1 MLEQNAYVKDLQ
13 EAYQAAKEFGT
24 AEEARAIGKQL
35 GVAKAERTLQNK
47 YYKDMVAETTRKLAN
62 LNQTA
67 LAYVNNE
74 MPWVYATN
82 YNQAEKT
89 AKKVGMAF
97 NIVDE
102 STVRRMIMDDDIDL
116 PPKKMSIP
124 KDMRWNTKQL
134 NSSVL
139 QGIVNG
145 EPMDKIAKRI
155 LPIVDNNWKSAVRNA
170 RTMTTGAQNRG
181 RLDSYHRL
189 DQMGLVQQ
197 KVWMAT
203 HDERTRESHAWL
215 DGERVDI
222 DKAFSNGLMFPGDTN
237 GRPEEVYNCRCTMA
251 DEVIGFR
258 KADGRIEYVDIDRYE
273 PDYEFEQLKPKEEG
287 AFGPSAYTQ
296 DRKDNATW
304 AQTKMDAYN
313 SYVDASAEV
322 WKKAT
327 DKEKWAI
334 NDYTGDSDDYNK
346 PLRGYEGSWRNYVGQ
361 KDIAL
366 YHGTAENI
374 DAATSII
381 AKSVTQKDMWLQR
394 GVSRD
399 SAVASFLQIPE
410 SDLTSLS
417 EKELSDILVGKI
429 VPDYAFFSCGS
440 SKGAGFSGTIFNV
453 YCPKGTQA
461 IYCEPFSVFGDGDGL
476 QWDGITRQSTVGREN
491 ETLLQRG
498 TEFRVTKVEKGKY
511 GDMFFDLE
519 VVGQNPRPLVEMFK
533 EIF

>member
-89 AKKVGMAF
+89 AKKFGMAF

-116 PPKKMSIP
+116 PPKKVSIP
-124 KDMRWNTKQL
+124 KDMRWNTRQL

-181 RLDSYHRL
+181 RFDSYHRL

-222 DKAFSNGLMFPGDTN
+222 DKEFSNGLMFPGDTN

-273 PDYEFEQLKPKEEG
+273 PDYEFEQLKPKE
-287 AFGPSAYTQ
+287 
-296 DRKDNATW
+296 KDADT
-304 AQTKMDAYN
+304 
-313 SYVDASAEV
+313 
-322 WKKAT
+322 
-327 DKEKWAI
+327 
-334 NDYTGDSDDYNK
+334 
-346 PLRGYEGSWRNYVGQ
+346 
-361 KDIAL
+361 
-366 YHGTAENI
+366 NI
-374 DAATSII
+374 SN
-381 AKSVTQKDMWLQR
+381 R
-394 GVSRD
+394 
-399 SAVASFLQIPE
+399 
-410 SDLTSLS
+410 
-417 EKELSDILVGKI
+417 
-429 VPDYAFFSCGS
+429 
-440 SKGAGFSGTIFNV
+440 
-453 YCPKGTQA
+453 
-461 IYCEPFSVFGDGDGL
+461 
-476 QWDGITRQSTVGREN
+476 
-491 ETLLQRG
+491 
-498 TEFRVTKVEKGKY
+498 
-511 GDMFFDLE
+511 
-519 VVGQNPRPLVEMFK
+519 
-533 EIF
+533 